1 MPVKKEDAERALNLL
16 KNYRSGIH
24 PSDRSKIQSVDR
36 VITIFNSELFRSL
49 IDIQEFYE
57 ATLLDQQLST
67 HQKTQATLRVAEKYA
82 SMDDMQPV
90 GNGLA
95 AADDDFPPRPLPIR
109 IISTLRK

>member
-1 MPVKKEDAERALNLL
+1 LN
-16 KNYRSGIH
+16 
-24 PSDRSKIQSVDR
+24 
-36 VITIFNSELFRSL
+36 FA
-49 IDIQEFYE
+49 DIQEFYE

-95 AADDDFPPRPLPIR
+95 AADDVSIKTCVGSYTFPSAP
-109 IISTLRK
+109 TKG